1 MNTRSGKKK
10 AATATKREAPMRQPQ
25 LEAAAPAAPAPAEQ
39 LGKTSKLGRALRVT
53 DVGKPEPPRVAAAVT
68 AAALTVAAA
77 ATAGAEP
84 KATATKSTA
93 PPAAKVVATKPA
105 AAKPAPT
112 KSIAPTEHT
121 AGVAATQAKARPSSA
136 GAAISVSASESKLT
150 VPQPPQFKT
159 DARSRPKPKS
169 TEELQ
174 LEAIAAAAAAIK
186 ARPAN
191 RKVLESAGDMGVP
204 RVQRPK
210 PTQVQEFRLSAS
222 SRPAPP
228 APEPEPPK
236 AIAAMRGPP
245 AVASKTTKASVGQT
259 KRADDKAAE
268 ASAPERPHTARPRMQ
283 STEPPAVASKTTAA
297 SRLGESRNGPASLNP
312 TERPAT
318 SEELELAA
326 ALQEMKLIKARSEK
340 WRKQLAAVLADTGS
354 KLPARSTTQLTI
366 PHEFHFHSSSRSAPT
381 SPAAS
386 PRGERPG
393 AATLAE
399 QVAAFSKTPKRFRS
413 LGPNEKP
420 TPSPAASAP
429 WVPTVPIE
437 VELASAA
444 RAGRAPK
451 PKSREELDEE
461 MMASIKAF
469 KARPVN
475 RKVIDSAGDFGVPRV
490 QRAAPTQVQEFHLSA
505 SNATPKPAAKDASS
519 ASDGAE
525 GSVAKPFKA
534 RPYNKAI
541 MEGKATGLT
550 QSTPRK
556 ATQPKT
562 PHFRLVERE
571 AMRPHCAADPSP
583 EFASFKA
590 RPMPT
595 FSPASAG
602 DKSSAPATPRGVTEV
617 VPFHLSGEMRH
628 TSVEEARQRA
638 LEAQAEEERRARNF
652 KARKMPVGEAWMPQH
667 VEAPPVETKPFNF
680 HYEERA
686 ALQASRLEQ
695 QRLEEE
701 SEQKRAREVHAR
713 PVPHALEHPFAPA
726 KSTKPLT
733 EIHGFSERTS
743 ARAEERKQWEAQMAT
758 ERVGREAEMHK
769 REIEEHERILAEL
782 AEIRAMAAFRARPAK
797 VLKTKPFEVVRGTA
811 EPTKP
816 HSPDLSS
823 TRRFGPPRRVEAS

>member
-1 MNTRSGKKK
+1 M
-10 AATATKREAPMRQPQ
+10 
-25 LEAAAPAAPAPAEQ
+25 
-39 LGKTSKLGRALRVT
+39 
-53 DVGKPEPPRVAAAVT
+53 
-68 AAALTVAAA
+68 
-77 ATAGAEP
+77 
-84 KATATKSTA
+84 
-93 PPAAKVVATKPA
+93 
-105 AAKPAPT
+105 
-112 KSIAPTEHT
+112 
-121 AGVAATQAKARPSSA
+121 
-136 GAAISVSASESKLT
+136 
-150 VPQPPQFKT
+150 

-169 TEELQ
+169 TEEQQ

-186 ARPAN
+186 AKPAS
-191 RKVLESAGDMGVP
+191 RKVLESAGDLRVP

-210 PTQVQEFRLSAS
+210 PTQVQEFHLSAS

-236 AIAAMRGPP
+236 PQAAMRGPP
-245 AVASKTTKASVGQT
+245 AVASKTTKASVGQS
-259 KRADDKAAE
+259 KAAG
-268 ASAPERPHTARPRMQ
+268 ASASERPQSARPRMQ

-297 SRLGESRNGPASLNP
+297 SRLGESRNGQASLDP
-312 TERPAT
+312 STRPAT

-326 ALQEMKLIKARSEK
+326 ALKEMKLIKARSEK

-354 KLPARSTTQLTI
+354 KLPARSTAQLTI
-366 PHEFHFHSSSRSAPT
+366 PHEFHFHTISRSAPT
-381 SPAAS
+381 SPSAS
-386 PRGERPG
+386 PRGERSS
-393 AATLAE
+393 AQTLAE

-413 LGPNEKP
+413 LGPSVKP
-420 TPSPAASAP
+420 PQSPAASTP
-429 WVPTVPIE
+429 WAPTVPIE

-451 PKSREELDEE
+451 PKSSAELEEE

-469 KARPVN
+469 KARPLN
-475 RKVIDSAGDFGVPRV
+475 RKVLDSAGDFGVPRV
-490 QRAAPTQVQEFHLSA
+490 QRAAPTQVHEFQLSA
-505 SNATPKPAAKDASS
+505 SNATPKPAAADASG
-519 ASDGAE
+519 APDGGE
-525 GSVAKPFKA
+525 GSGVKPFKA

-562 PHFRLVERE
+562 PQFKLVERE
-571 AMRPHCAADPSP
+571 AMRPHSAAEPTP

-595 FSPASAG
+595 FSPAPC

-617 VPFHLSGEMRH
+617 VPFHLSGEVRH

-652 KARKMPVGEAWMPQH
+652 KARKMPVGEAWVPQH
-667 VEAPPVETKPFNF
+667 VEAPPVEVKPFNF
-680 HYEERA
+680 HYEGRA
-686 ALQASRLEQ
+686 ALQASRQEQ

-701 SEQKRAREVHAR
+701 EEQKRAKEVHAR

-726 KSTKPLT
+726 KSSKPLT

-743 ARAEERKQWEAQMAT
+743 VRAEERKQWETQMAA
-758 ERVGREAEMHK
+758 EREGREAETRK
-769 REIEEHERILAEL
+769 REVEEHERILAEL
-782 AEIRAMAAFRARPAK
+782 AEIRAKAAFRARPAK
-797 VLKTKPFEVVRGTA
+797 VLKAKPFEVVRGTA

-816 HSPDLSS
+816 HSPAFSS
-823 TRRFGPPRRVEAS
+823 TKRFGPPRRVEAS